1 MATRERLPNQIG
13 MMKFQNFKGREI
25 AEAALCDTRIGNLNG
40 EMEPIKQSLRYIFA
54 LIGLKAENL
63 PSELQKAVL
72 LEFIQTELK
81 QYTPEEL
88 KLAFRM
94 AVGGE
99 LSIDVTHYQNF
110 NALYLSA
117 VMKAYNE
124 KRGFTLLE
132 YERQQKAL
140 EPQVEK
146 TPEEIKKAFW
156 GYVFTCLV
164 EPYEKFAQ
172 GGPQVPILFVEHM
185 FDVMEK
191 QLGVLSIPNEEK
203 LEILERA
210 RNFTREEI
218 KNESQT
224 SLERFKK
231 LKSMRQLLEQSE
243 TPNPEFEERA
253 KRNAKKL
260 AIQSFF
266 TRMKENSFNFRGQI
280 EAIMQNQYE

>member
-1 MATRERLPNQIG
+1 
-13 MMKFQNFKGREI
+13 MKFQSFKGREI
-25 AEAALCDTRIGNLNG
+25 AEAALCDTTIGNLNG

-72 LEFIQTELK
+72 LEFIQTDLK

-94 AVGGE
+94 AIAGE

-124 KRGFTLLE
+124 KRGFALLE
-132 YERQQKAL
+132 FQRNQKAL
-140 EPQVEK
+140 EPPKEK
-146 TPEEIKKAFW
+146 TPAELKQAFW
-156 GYVFTCLV
+156 DYVFDCIV
-164 EPYEKFAQ
+164 EPFEKYAQ
-172 GGPQVPILFVEHM
+172 GGPQVQILFVEHM
-185 FDVMEK
+185 FDVLEK

-203 LEILERA
+203 LKILERA
-210 RNFTREEI
+210 RNYTREEI
-218 KNESQT
+218 KSESQT
-224 SLERFKK
+224 SLERYKK
-231 LKSMRQLLEQSE
+231 LKTMRQLMDKTE
-243 TPNPEFEERA
+243 TVNPEFEERA

-260 AIQSFF
+260 AINEFF
-266 TRMKENSFNFRGQI
+266 ERMKNEQFNFRAQV

>member
-1 MATRERLPNQIG
+1 
-13 MMKFQNFKGREI
+13 MKFTSFKGREI

-40 EMEPIKQSLRYIFA
+40 ELEPIKQSLRYIFA

-72 LEFIQTELK
+72 LDFIQSDLK

-94 AVGGE
+94 AIAGE

-117 VMKAYNE
+117 VMNAYQE
-124 KRGFTLLE
+124 QRGKTLLE
-132 YERQQKAL
+132 YQRQQKAL
-140 EPQVEK
+140 EPPVEK

-156 GYVFTCLV
+156 DYVFTCIV
-164 EPYEKFAQ
+164 EPFEKFTH
-172 GGPQVPILFVEHM
+172 GGPQVQILFVEHM
-185 FDVMEK
+185 FDVLEK
-191 QLGVLSIPNEEK
+191 QLGVLTISNAEK
-203 LEILERA
+203 MKILERA
-210 RNFTREEI
+210 REYTKNEI
-218 KNESQT
+218 ESESQT

-231 LKSMRQLLEQSE
+231 LKTMRQLLAQSE

-260 AIQSFF
+260 AIQEFF
-266 TRMKENSFNFRGQI
+266 AQMKETNFDFRAQV